1 MGGTGLLKD
10 PKEVKTFVEGLISGK
25 PLLVK

>member
-10 PKEVKTFVEGLISGK
+10 PKEVTTFVEGLISGK